1 MDVKEMSAFI
11 GKQYSMRVEQTLF
24 IPVTVLDVRKVFQR
38 IDVLV
43 TPVGGNG
50 SQWVCLDRIK

>member
-1 MDVKEMSAFI
+1 MNVKEMSGFI
-11 GKQYSMRVEQTLF
+11 GKEFSMRVEQTLF

-38 IDVLV
+38 IDALV

-50 SQWVCLDRIK
+50 SQWVSLDRIK